1 VWGVNDGTLPLW
13 QRLSM
18 MILFPAIRAWVRYG
32 FKLKPGSHERIVKL
46 IEEFLGE
53 LEQQLSDGR
62 RTLLGGEEISFVD
75 ITLAALSGVW
85 LFPPEYGGG
94 KIEAIRLA
102 ESDYPTDMAA
112 EIAEWRQKFPQ
123 VTAFV
128 ERLYRDERLKT

>member
-32 FKLKPGSHERIVKL
+32 FKLRPGSHERIVKL

-62 RTLLGGEEISFVD
+62 RTLLGGRKSVSW
-75 ITLAALSGVW
+75 TS
-85 LFPPEYGGG
+85 P
-94 KIEAIRLA
+94 
-102 ESDYPTDMAA
+102 
-112 EIAEWRQKFPQ
+112 
-123 VTAFV
+123 
-128 ERLYRDERLKT
+128 